1 MNESGPAICGRSA
14 RPHHRK
20 IICDEDL
27 VTEDATVLT
36 VLWIHARVVT
46 YAVCQQLETTA
57 IFFFFFF
64 FFFFGRP
71 HVLVRRIF
79 GEDFVGAWVGRGN
92 NLSSMGFFAP
102 ASESVSQP
110 GDAFE

>member
-57 IFFFFFF
+57 IFYFFLFC
-64 FFFFGRP
+64 RP
-71 HVLVRRIF
+71 HVLARRPSVRF
-79 GEDFVGAWVGRGN
+79 CGSVGRAGK
-92 NLSSMGFFAP
+92 
-102 ASESVSQP
+102 
-110 GDAFE
+110 